1 MPFFTYQNKD
11 MLVQKE
17 RTKYPTPES
26 RYKRLELEK
35 PKEIPIWSLA
45 NNKITVSRH
54 DITFLLQ
61 KNNPRSIILPT
72 QPPLHYLREIP
83 EIPQTFDNFKLSL
96 KTPQTCGIFH
106 RDPQNGKGIF
116 SSLLLPRRYTWH
128 ARHRGINQV
137 QWPICWEVKPLG
149 MYLPENQH
157 GRKLQR
163 KENCLNHSTSIFWG
177 FQFVHFPEIFV
188 TQLCPYWLVGCS
200 HAMPVKVDFLED
212 PGAVP
217 KVAKGFQSAWRNCSK
232 AEEKGLEICVGNL
245 CWKFRVFFPSETEFC
260 GKFMSKSVSLPNKI
274 ILWIHLIVQLPNIL
288 PVTKEGMLR

>member
-83 EIPQTFDNFKLSL
+83 KSL
-96 KTPQTCGIFH
+96 K
-106 RDPQNGKGIF
+106 
-116 SSLLLPRRYTWH
+116 
-128 ARHRGINQV
+128 
-137 QWPICWEVKPLG
+137 
-149 MYLPENQH
+149 
-157 GRKLQR
+157 
-163 KENCLNHSTSIFWG
+163 
-177 FQFVHFPEIFV
+177 
-188 TQLCPYWLVGCS
+188 
-200 HAMPVKVDFLED
+200 
-212 PGAVP
+212 
-217 KVAKGFQSAWRNCSK
+217 
-232 AEEKGLEICVGNL
+232 
-245 CWKFRVFFPSETEFC
+245 
-260 GKFMSKSVSLPNKI
+260 
-274 ILWIHLIVQLPNIL
+274 HLIISNYP
-288 PVTKEGMLR
+288 